1 MALRKSSYTMF
12 KNGKPVAGTAFAIN
26 GMRISF
32 AASCTDGFTNAGR
45 P

>member
-1 MALRKSSYTMF
+1 MALRKSSCAMF
-12 KNGKPVAGTAFAIN
+12 KNGKPVTGTAFAIN

-32 AASCTDGFTNAGR
+32 AVSSTDGFTNAGR